1 MNKTLSGSPGE
12 AAGNAQINGSRGSD
26 DSVDGDVGE
35 EFKPM
40 SAEEAAQWRQ
50 RQRPM
55 SVYQPLMWQLV
66 LGSLAVMVAW
76 VWFSDRTAIAK
87 STLYGVA
94 AVWVPAWVFV
104 RALKRQQRRARHSM
118 EALASLMLWEGV
130 KIVLTIALLLAAPK
144 VVKDLS
150 WLALLI
156 GFVVTV
162 KAAWLGWWWQ
172 MRPQVRA
179 RDY

>member
-1 MNKTLSGSPGE
+1 MNKTLSSSQDREVGK
-12 AAGNAQINGSRGSD
+12 AQVQGSRSAQD
-26 DSVDGDVGE
+26 QVDGDVGE

-66 LGSLAVMVAW
+66 LGSLAVMVAL

-118 EALASLMLWEGV
+118 EA
-130 KIVLTIALLLAAPK
+130 
-144 VVKDLS
+144 
-150 WLALLI
+150 
-156 GFVVTV
+156 
-162 KAAWLGWWWQ
+162 
-172 MRPQVRA
+172 
-179 RDY
+179 